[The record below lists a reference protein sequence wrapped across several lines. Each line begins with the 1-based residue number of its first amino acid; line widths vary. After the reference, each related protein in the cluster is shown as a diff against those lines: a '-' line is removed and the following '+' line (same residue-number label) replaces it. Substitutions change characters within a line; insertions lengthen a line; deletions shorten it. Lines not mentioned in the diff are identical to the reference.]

1 MTVQD
6 ARRAGLA
13 TVAVA
18 GSALMWGLWWLPL
31 RSLQDGGM
39 GSFQVNL
46 SIYLPLAI
54 IALPY
59 LWRRWNG
66 DLKDHAL
73 PFLVATLLMGLAL
86 LAWNLALL
94 WGEVVRVSLLFYLT
108 PIWSSLLSVAF
119 LGIRFGPLRLA
130 TVLCGLSGA
139 IIVLSGNAEGL
150 PLPRETAD
158 WLALGSGILFAGS
171 LVVTRRWPAI
181 SGLPLT
187 LSTFI
192 VVALGSTAMVVSQ
205 EGLGTLLSL
214 SPWLLLAAALVGVL
228 WILPAMWLILWGAG
242 RLDAGRISIILLLE
256 IPVAAV
262 SATLIAGESFGWRE
276 AAGCLLVLL
285 AGALESRGEAIERR
299 VFS

>member
-119 LGIRFGPLRLA
+119 LGIRFGPLRVA

-171 LVVTRRWPAI
+171 LVTTRRWPAI

-205 EGLGTLLSL
+205 EGLGTLMSL

-262 SATLIAGESFGWRE
+262 SATLIAGEAFGWHE

>member
-1 MTVQD
+1 MTVQE
-6 ARRAGLA
+6 ARWAGLA

-31 RSLQDGGM
+31 RSLQDSGM

-54 IALPY
+54 VALPY

-66 DLKDHAL
+66 DLRDHAL

-119 LGIRFGPLRLA
+119 LGIRFGPLRVA

-139 IIVLSGNAEGL
+139 IIVLSGHAEGL

-171 LVVTRRWPAI
+171 LVTTRRWPAI

-187 LSTFI
+187 FSTFV
-192 VVALGSTAMVVSQ
+192 VVALGSTVMVVSE

-262 SATLIAGESFGWRE
+262 SATLIAQEPFGWRE

>member
-1 MTVQD
+1 MTVQE
-6 ARRAGLA
+6 ARWAGLA

-31 RSLQDGGM
+31 RSLQDGGL

-54 IALPY
+54 VALPY

-66 DLKDHAL
+66 GLKDHAL
-73 PFLVATLLMGLAL
+73 PFLVAAVLMGLAL

-108 PIWSSLLSVAF
+108 PIWASLLSVVF
-119 LGIRFGPLRLA
+119 LHIRFGPLRAA

-139 IIVLSGNAEGL
+139 IIVLSGHAEGL

-171 LVVTRRWPAI
+171 LVTTRRWPAI

-187 LSTFI
+187 LSTFV
-192 VVALGSTAMVVSQ
+192 VVALGSSALVVSQ
-205 EGLGTLLSL
+205 EGFGTLLSL

-262 SATLIAGESFGWRE
+262 SATLIAQEPFGWRE

>member
-46 SIYLPLAI
+46 SIYLPLAV

-108 PIWSSLLSVAF
+108 PIWSSLLSAAF

-171 LVVTRRWPAI
+171 MVTTRRWPAI

-192 VVALGSTAMVVSQ
+192 VVALGSTVMVVSQ

-262 SATLIAGESFGWRE
+262 SATLITGEAFGWHE

>member
-1 MTVQD
+1 MTEQE
-6 ARRAGLA
+6 ARWAGLA

-31 RSLQDGGM
+31 RSLQDGGL

-46 SIYLPLAI
+46 SIYLPLAVV
-54 IALPY
+54 ALPY

-66 DLKDHAL
+66 GLKDHAL
-73 PFLVATLLMGLAL
+73 PFLVAAVLMGLAL

-108 PIWSSLLSVAF
+108 PIWASLLSVIF
-119 LGIRFGPLRLA
+119 LNIRFGPLRAA

-139 IIVLSGNAEGL
+139 IVVLSGHAEGL

-171 LVVTRRWPAI
+171 LVTTRRWPAI

-187 LSTFI
+187 LSTFV
-192 VVALGSTAMVVSQ
+192 VVALGSSALVVSQ

-262 SATLIAGESFGWRE
+262 SATLIAQEPFGWRE

>member
-54 IALPY
+54 VALPY

-119 LGIRFGPLRLA
+119 LGIRFGPLRVA

-171 LVVTRRWPAI
+171 LVTTRRWPAI

-262 SATLIAGESFGWRE
+262 SATLIAGEAFGWHE